1 MGKSQD
7 LSLFIL
13 AVQECSPLSTASVS
27 TYLLKIGPKQ
37 KVWYLALH
45 LGTNGLED
53 GHYDDTD
60 FAVQGNFGIMIE
72 PSDKTRIGLR

>member
-1 MGKSQD
+1 
-7 LSLFIL
+7 
-13 AVQECSPLSTASVS
+13 
-27 TYLLKIGPKQ
+27 
-37 KVWYLALH
+37 LALH